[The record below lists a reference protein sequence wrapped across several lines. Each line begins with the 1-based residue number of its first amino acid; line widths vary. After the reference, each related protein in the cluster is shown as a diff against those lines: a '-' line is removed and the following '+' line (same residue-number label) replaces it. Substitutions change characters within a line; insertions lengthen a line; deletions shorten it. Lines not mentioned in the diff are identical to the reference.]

1 MKRTPFKPPSDR
13 PSRSSS
19 LKGGDASKPRSSG
32 LSRSSSLKDGSAN
45 KTRSS
50 SPKDGSAPKKKPS
63 LSPWE
68 QQKEAAKRSALNAL
82 KRARRSAEKA
92 GVSLSEWEGE
102 FLDSVGE
109 RIREHGRAFADPEK
123 GAPGQALSAM
133 QGRKLKEITA
143 KSKGEETR
151 PWMRK
156 AKARE

>member
-1 MKRTPFKPPSDR
+1 MKRTPFKPPSDG
-13 PSRSSS
+13 PSGSSS
-19 LKGGDASKPRSSG
+19 VKGGGAKLRSSG
-32 LSRSSSLKDGSAN
+32 FKPKGGSAA
-45 KTRSS
+45 KPRSS
-50 SPKDGSAPKKKPS
+50 SPKGDSAAKTKL

-68 QQKEAAKRSALNAL
+68 QQREAARRSALNAL

-92 GVSLSEWEGE
+92 GVSLSDWEGE

-143 KSKGEETR
+143 KAKGEKPAR
-151 PWMRK
+151 RK
-156 AKARE
+156 PPPPSSRS